1 MSGENKHVTCHFQKT
16 LRAELHI
23 ALFFWK
29 TILLCCVF
37 GHWGTNP
44 DELRHL
50 TLIKEVMKYWQPL
63 GKNKLKHVSRSDRND
78 GKTMSTNVLM
88 PSSVGPMMGLLE
100 WPWVWARISW
110 FWACTWART
119 IAFSVPDKS
128 WTPKFE
134 LVDWVLQW
142 LSITCCVILHLYNEP
157 KISLCKVL
165 PERGESTKSSK
176 WSFES
181 LLASLSRWI
190 GMSPWC
196 LYWISNYSHG
206 DAAAGTCNVVHVSE
220 VVVWNWFAG
229 RTTWLATCWSRTRPW
244 PLWFSLCFTLPL
256 MLGLLGVLKFC
267 FLKHSCVATVT
278 ASWIQSEKR
287 NRAMSHV
294 DIRCPPH
301 RPSWPA
307 G

>member
-1 MSGENKHVTCHFQKT
+1 MLCFWT
-16 LRAELHI
+16 LRYESWRAPTSNSYQGSHEVLAATWKEQVETCLAEWQEWRQNDVHERSDAFI
-23 ALFFWK
+23 CRSYDGFAR
-29 TILLCCVF
+29 VAMSM
-37 GHWGTNP
+37 GTNQ
-44 DELRHL
+44 
-50 TLIKEVMKYWQPL
+50 LIL
-63 GKNKLKHVSRSDRND
+63 GLYL
-78 GKTMSTNVLM
+78 GTNNCIFCSGQILN
-88 PSSVGPMMGLLE
+88 
-100 WPWVWARISW
+100 AKI
-110 FWACTWART
+110 WACRLGT
-119 IAFSVPDKS
+119 SVVVNNM
-128 WTPKFE
+128 
-134 LVDWVLQW
+134 L
-142 LSITCCVILHLYNEP
+142 CVILHLYNEP

>member
-1 MSGENKHVTCHFQKT
+1 
-16 LRAELHI
+16 
-23 ALFFWK
+23 
-29 TILLCCVF
+29 
-37 GHWGTNP
+37 
-44 DELRHL
+44 
-50 TLIKEVMKYWQPL
+50 MKYWQPL